1 MFSVSVA
8 EGGSERLRPY
18 LNTCL
23 KKASREG
30 TIDAAL
36 CAGPRADL
44 LIIPP
49 GAGPVGIRSDGLLLT
64 VGQDSAPGGRSVTCG
79 LGYGDAMT
87 LSSIGRDSAMLALQ
101 EDIPTL
107 KGGTLEPQE
116 IPISLEAPAEPEAVL
131 AAAGA
136 MLLLGADTS
145 EGIRLP

>member
-36 CAGPRADL
+36 CAGDRADL
-44 LIIPP
+44 LIVPP
-49 GAGPVGIRSDGLLLT
+49 GAGPVGIRPDGLLLT
-64 VGQDSAPGGRSVTCG
+64 VGQSPPPGCRSVSCG
-79 LGYGDAMT
+79 LGYGDALT

-107 KGGTLEPQE
+107 KGGLLEPQE
-116 IPISLEAPAEPEAVL
+116 IPISLDAPAEPEAVL

-136 MLLLGADTS
+136 MLLLG
-145 EGIRLP
+145 LQ

>member
-44 LIIPP
+44 LILPP
-49 GAGPVGIRSDGLLLT
+49 GAGPAGMQDGGMLLAI
-64 VGQDSAPGGRSVTCG
+64 GQSPLPGCRSVSCG
-79 LGYGDAMT
+79 LGYGDALT

>member
-8 EGGSERLRPY
+8 EGGSERLLPY
-18 LNTCL
+18 LRTCL

-36 CAGPRADL
+36 CAGRKADL
-44 LIIPP
+44 LILPP
-49 GAGPVGIRSDGLLLT
+49 GADAPGLPPAGLLLA
-64 VGQDSAPGGRSVTCG
+64 VGGSPAHDGRSVSCG
-79 LGYGDAMT
+79 LGYGDALT
-87 LSSIGRDSAMLALQ
+87 LSSIRRGSAMLALQ

-107 KGGTLEPQE
+107 KGGLLEPQE

-145 EGIRLP
+145 EGLRLP